1 MIRCGGTVWGEIRS
15 IDAGGHGRDP
25 RLRRDLLEQST
36 IDLRDSKSEIC
47 TPAGLRLPAPHL
59 RRFDFEQESSPWP
72 ALVLDHPLPDEMFDI
87 VFEKQDRYAI
97 AQGDIGRRGK
107 EISDAN
113 IDRTAVDPALH
124 LIRQR
129 RDSAFPKLCRIGREP

>member
-1 MIRCGGTVWGEIRS
+1 MDFKLVSDYKAAGDQGRAIEELSRGLYAGEK
-15 IDAGGHGRDP
+15 HQV
-25 RLRRDLLEQST
+25 LLGVTGSGKTYTMAKVIE
-36 IDLRDSKSEIC
+36 
-47 TPAGLRLPAPHL
+47 
-59 RRFDFEQESSPWP
+59 RFNRP
-72 ALVLDHPLPDEMFDI
+72 ALVLAHPLPDEMFDI

-129 RDSAFPKLCRIGREP
+129 RDSAFPKVCRIGREP